1 MKPIKTIKIGRHESN
16 DYKLDPANE
25 KTSRDHAILYIYKDG
40 TMLLEDKST
49 NGTFINGN
57 KILSEKRPVK
67 RDDLIKFADQERLD
81 WNRIKLPKNN
91 DIYKFVVGILLIG
104 IFGLLSYFV
113 LYPKFKSIDP
123 CESETCD
130 AICIQKKYDKSVGLI
145 CNAYFLKVN
154 FGDKKLFVG
163 FDKDLYQK
171 DQTLKEA
178 INVDQNK
185 LLPFFITG
193 SGFLFKNN
201 SVTDQANLATNR
213 HVADPSWVINKREY
227 NSEEEKLF
235 YEDIRSLMDDAEKF
249 YSLPK
254 NQNRQFITHSY
265 ITKFIP
271 SGSLFPLN
279 KNMTYLELLSKL
291 GVSNCQT
298 LRWSKEGNVDIAV
311 LRTDIPTNDLYLI
324 DIVKDVNTKM
334 ECINVG
340 DNTSILGYSGGI
352 SSGYSFDKGDIDYQ
366 MSIGTISKSPSNFEI
381 TYDIPTTSGSSGSPI
396 FDNNGKLIAIHFA
409 HQDLKGL
416 GIPIKYLMD
425 VINLVNVVNSS
436 NSKQLE
442 YGN

>member
-1 MKPIKTIKIGRHESN
+1 M
-16 DYKLDPANE
+16 
-25 KTSRDHAILYIYKDG
+25 
-40 TMLLEDKST
+40 
-49 NGTFINGN
+49 
-57 KILSEKRPVK
+57 
-67 RDDLIKFADQERLD
+67 
-81 WNRIKLPKNN
+81 
-91 DIYKFVVGILLIG
+91 
-104 IFGLLSYFV
+104 
-113 LYPKFKSIDP
+113 
-123 CESETCD
+123 
-130 AICIQKKYDKSVGLI
+130 
-145 CNAYFLKVN
+145 
-154 FGDKKLFVG
+154 FVG
-163 FDKDLYQK
+163 FDKDLYQR

-178 INVDQNK
+178 INIDQNK

-213 HVADPSWVINKREY
+213 HVADPSWVINKRQY

-249 YSLPK
+249 YNLPK

-279 KNMTYLELLSKL
+279 KNMTYQELLSKL

-298 LRWSKEGNVDIAV
+298 LRWSKDGNVDIAV
-311 LRTDIPTNDLYLI
+311 LRTDIQTSDLYMVDL
-324 DIVKDVNTKM
+324 VNDVNVKM

-352 SSGYSFDKGDIDYQ
+352 TSGYSYDRGDIDYQ

-396 FDNNGKLIAIHFA
+396 FDKSGKLIAIHFA
-409 HQDLKGL
+409 RQELKGL
-416 GIPIKYLMD
+416 GIPAKYLLD

-436 NSKQLE
+436 DSNQLE